1 MPVLYFVAEGRKMKL
16 ERVKYLEAVIPG
28 MGRAG
33 AYLLARAHPEWTV
46 RVGRRIY
53 VHPEKLAAWIDAGG
67 AALPGGWRRE
77 APGTEAAQGAG
88 SNT

>member
-1 MPVLYFVAEGRKMKL
+1 MKL
-16 ERVKYLEAVIPG
+16 EKVEYLATVFPG

-53 VHPEKLAAWIDAGG
+53 VHPEKVAAFVEAGG

-77 APGTEAAQGAG
+77 PVGGSGEHAA
-88 SNT
+88 